1 MKLKPLS
8 LNAYTEITNNEAAP
22 SLYVINRTETEIV
35 FSVPGSQ
42 GLETI
47 IISHT
52 WVPQDLTA
60 QCPRKALI
68 EAPQLRTLVN
78 SRRISIVAATV
89 SPTDKKDGYSGAE
102 DILGTDRGRK
112 EADRINESTRST
124 EYATANGEIEDD
136 IDLSGVIGSGNDANP
151 RKSPSQNS
159 DISIAA
165 KSIVTRDA
173 NGDDTDGLINAL
185 ATKAPTLT
193 RNDLQYVVDRATS
206 TALKDEAATLL
217 HEKS

>member
-22 SLYVINRTETEIV
+22 SLYVINRTETELV

-42 GLETI
+42 GQETI
-47 IISHT
+47 VIAHT
-52 WVPQDLTA
+52 WVPQDLTS

-68 EAPQLRTLVN
+68 DAPHLRNLVN

-89 SPTDKKDGYSGAE
+89 SPDELDDGYHGAE
-102 DILGTDRGRK
+102 DVLNTERGRK

-124 EYATANGEIEDD
+124 EYARGVDSDD
-136 IDLSGVIGSGNDANP
+136 DAIDLSGEVGGTAASKS
-151 RKSPSQNS
+151 RKAPSQYSN
-159 DISIAA
+159 IALAA

-173 NGDDTDGLINAL
+173 SGDDTDGLINAL

-193 RNDLQYVVDRATS
+193 KEDLQYIVDRATS
-206 TALKDEAATLL
+206 TSLKDEAATLL
-217 HEKS
+217 HEKA